1 MYIVYMGKATGF
13 IEFERKTEE
22 YRPIKVRIQDYNE
35 IFLDEHDNSHLQ
47 TQGSRCMDCG
57 VPFCQS
63 DNGCPVDNLIPEWN
77 DLVYKDKWK
86 EALVRLHKTN
96 NFPEFTG
103 RVCPAPCE
111 GSCVL
116 GINNPAVTIK
126 NIEQAIIDRGFEEGW
141 ISPYSVE
148 YRTGKKVAI
157 VGSGPAG
164 MAAADELNKIGH
176 TVSVFEREDR
186 IGGLLMY
193 GIPNMKLGKDVVD
206 RRVGLMQGSGIEFIK
221 NVNVGKDITTKKLLD
236 SFDAIIFT
244 TGSTNARDLKVD
256 GRDANGVYL
265 AMDYLTNNTKS
276 LLNSGY
282 ADQSELSAKN
292 KDVIVI
298 GGGDTGTDCIGT
310 AIRQGAK
317 SVVNFELMSKPS
329 NERAD
334 NNPWPLWPLIFRVD
348 YGHAEAKEVFGE
360 DPRQYNLMTKSFI
373 KDQDGNLSG
382 IKTVNVEFNDG
393 KIIEIDGSE
402 KIWNTQLALLS
413 MGFISPEHYL
423 SDDAN
428 IELDDRGNYNALY
441 GSYSTSKTGIFAAGD
456 CRRGQSLVVW
466 AIHEGRAVA
475 NEVNIFLS
483 K

>member
-1 MYIVYMGKATGF
+1 
-13 IEFERKTEE
+13 
-22 YRPIKVRIQDYNE
+22 
-35 IFLDEHDNSHLQ
+35 
-47 TQGSRCMDCG
+47 
-57 VPFCQS
+57 
-63 DNGCPVDNLIPEWN
+63 
-77 DLVYKDKWK
+77 
-86 EALVRLHKTN
+86 
-96 NFPEFTG
+96 
-103 RVCPAPCE
+103 
-111 GSCVL
+111 
-116 GINNPAVTIK
+116 
-126 NIEQAIIDRGFEEGW
+126 
-141 ISPYSVE
+141 
-148 YRTGKKVAI
+148 
-157 VGSGPAG
+157 
-164 MAAADELNKIGH
+164 
-176 TVSVFEREDR
+176 
-186 IGGLLMY
+186 
-193 GIPNMKLGKDVVD
+193 MKLGKDVVD